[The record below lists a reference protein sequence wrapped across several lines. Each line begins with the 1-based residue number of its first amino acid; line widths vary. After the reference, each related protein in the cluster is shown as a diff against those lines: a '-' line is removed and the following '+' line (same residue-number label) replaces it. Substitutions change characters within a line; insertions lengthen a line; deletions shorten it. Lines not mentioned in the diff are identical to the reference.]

1 MSIARVARVAVTAPH
16 AVRRATAA
24 RRPFP
29 VVRGKVAVGP
39 TKSTSKPSASTSM
52 RSMPTSILGDLEGLQ
67 EEAGAEF
74 DDDGVP
80 LNFGDSAYEANILR
94 TKVGI
99 VDRSGGWR
107 VLRLAGPGAVPTRSR
122 LRGRLA
128 RTSTRS
134 WPRTRSRRAPRPGR
148 RRVRRARLSRG
159 LAGDGAGGGGGCTGE
174 GGGDAVKDLAEQCT
188 LLSLVGP
195 DAAEL
200 LVRSGARRDGARGG
214 HARTFGFEGC
224 PVVAAF
230 GGDLLASGWDVS
242 RGGEPS
248 GGRGHRGS
256 AVELALKGQGAEP
269 VGSQA
274 LDAVL
279 AGEPTIAYLRR
290 FYANTALLT
299 LTAHGNHRR
308 SLLSLASFA
317 ALESARTISW
327 RRFASPPAPAIF
339 PSAR

>member
-16 AVRRATAA
+16 AVRRAAAA

-29 VVRGKVAVGP
+29 VVRRKVAV
-39 TKSTSKPSASTSM
+39 
-52 RSMPTSILGDLEGLQ
+52 RSNEIDLEALGLDLDALMPTSILGDLEGLQ

-80 LNFGDSAYEANILR
+80 LNFGDSAYEADILR

-107 VLRLAGPGAVPTRSR
+107 ILRLAGPGAVDALKAAGATGEDIDA
-122 LRGRLA
+122 LMAKG
-128 RTSTRS
+128 
-134 WPRTRSRRAPRPGR
+134 PGR
-148 RRVRRARLSRG
+148 GAPLD
-159 LAGDGAGGGGGCTGE
+159 LDGGRCAAHVQAGGLLVTAPVAVADALAEAGS
-174 GGGDAVKDLAEQCT
+174 DAVKDLAEQCT

-200 LVRSGARRDGARGG
+200 LVRSGAPGVMGQEVG
-214 HARTFGFEGC
+214 THATFGFEGC

-230 GGDLLASGWDVS
+230 GGDLLAADGTFLA
-242 RGGEPS
+242 
-248 GGRGHRGS
+248 
-256 AVELALKGQGAEP
+256 AVNLVADEGIAGLLWNALKGQGAEP

-279 AGEPTIAYLRR
+279 AE
-290 FYANTALLT
+290 
-299 LTAHGNHRR
+299 
-308 SLLSLASFA
+308 
-317 ALESARTISW
+317 
-327 RRFASPPAPAIF
+327 
-339 PSAR
+339 